1 MPVITAFDTLPFTA
15 AGLAQL
21 GERQTEVHFII
32 LSEGHVFDPH
42 KPQAS
47 SFAAFCHH
55 YPREQTLGRRGARC
69 FDITS
74 LSVWSVALSFSFHL
88 SFVLHIDAR

>member
-1 MPVITAFDTLPFTA
+1 MDKGLHEQKEVAQIISKKGLAPIPG

-42 KPQAS
+42 KPQ
-47 SFAAFCHH
+47 
-55 YPREQTLGRRGARC
+55 
-69 FDITS
+69 
-74 LSVWSVALSFSFHL
+74 
-88 SFVLHIDAR
+88 